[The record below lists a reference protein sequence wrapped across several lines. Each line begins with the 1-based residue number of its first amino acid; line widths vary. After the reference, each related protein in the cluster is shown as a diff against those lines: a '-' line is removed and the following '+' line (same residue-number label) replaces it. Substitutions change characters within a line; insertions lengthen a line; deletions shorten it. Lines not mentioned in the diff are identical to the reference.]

1 MCTASFSH
9 GSTPMRG
16 HPPHK
21 FPPAPEPLKRLR
33 RFSLEGNLPQGK
45 QKFLTEGLTIVFAC
59 CIVSYTSN
67 EPHNQIT
74 FGGKERR
81 QLNGNLNDST
91 SIYLQIAAML
101 EDNIVRD
108 LLLEE
113 EQAPSTNELAK
124 AFSINPATAAKGLN
138 LLVDEGILYKKRGI
152 GMFVAAGSKQKIIQ
166 KRKDSFFETYVRSLV
181 DEARTLAIGK
191 EELMAMI
198 EQAAADKT

>member
-1 MCTASFSH
+1 M
-9 GSTPMRG
+9 
-16 HPPHK
+16 
-21 FPPAPEPLKRLR
+21 
-33 RFSLEGNLPQGK
+33 
-45 QKFLTEGLTIVFAC
+45 
-59 CIVSYTSN
+59 
-67 EPHNQIT
+67 
-74 FGGKERR
+74 
-81 QLNGNLNDST
+81 NGNLNDST

-124 AFSINPATAAKGLN
+124 AFSINPATAAKGL
-138 LLVDEGILYKKRGI
+138 
-152 GMFVAAGSKQKIIQ
+152 
-166 KRKDSFFETYVRSLV
+166 RSLV